1 MELGDLVGFDTD
13 FLPSSGP
20 SYGGDSY
27 DHDLGQSDYQN
38 QSEVSISYGTNN
50 SNVSYGHQ
58 VNNQQ
63 PNYNQNFNQQHHQ
76 QQQDQYGDQHAFKEE
91 IKEEAP
97 EVIPVESTREYK
109 NSKPEITISNVVC
122 NYRCRTHLNLRDIAL
137 KTKHVIYK
145 RDQGKIM
152 MKIRKPNMMA
162 NIWSSGKIVCQGAR
176 SEDDAMKGARRFA
189 RILSKSGNPNVRVSN
204 YKVVNVLGN
213 CKLPFALDIMRF
225 SEVNAGPK
233 CSYEP
238 ELHPAVTFRP
248 SNGTTIKIFST
259 GALTLL
265 GRNVG
270 LVKEALDLVYPLLYP
285 HRKSR
290 SDFDVDYDEE
300 DEDIDEFH

>member
-13 FLPSSGP
+13 FLQPSSGP
-20 SYGGDSY
+20 SYGGGEVY

-63 PNYNQNFNQQHHQ
+63 PNYNQNFNQQG
-76 QQQDQYGDQHAFKEE
+76 QYGDQYKEEFKAEE
-91 IKEEAP
+91 IKQEHPVE
-97 EVIPVESTREYK
+97 IPVESTREYK

-137 KTKHVIYK
+137 KTQHVIYK

-176 SEDDAMKGARRFA
+176 SEDDALKGARRFA

-270 LVKEALDLVYPLLYP
+270 LVKEALDLVYPLLFP
-285 HRKSR
+285 HRKTR
-290 SDFDVDYDEE
+290 SDFDVDYDED
-300 DEDIDEFH
+300 DEDVDEFH

>member
-13 FLPSSGP
+13 FLQPSSGP
-20 SYGGDSY
+20 SYGGGGEVY

-63 PNYNQNFNQQHHQ
+63 PNYNQNFNQQ
-76 QQQDQYGDQHAFKEE
+76 DQYGDQQDEFKVE
-91 IKEEAP
+91 IKEELP
-97 EVIPVESTREYK
+97 VEVIPVESTREYK

-285 HRKSR
+285 HRKTR
-290 SDFDVDYDEE
+290 SDFDIDYDED